1 MTRKHDPDF
10 TPDGVTDTAPG
21 NPAVAHCARA
31 DSDPM
36 HTEPGAVPPSDTLYH
51 LARDGD
57 EEALSSLSAE
67 AMNEAPDAQYYL
79 ASFYLISDPDA
90 AEAWLWKAVK
100 HRHHNAALMLA
111 GLLLKRCEQT
121 NTLAPLIEAE
131 PLLAQC
137 AEEGSAKAQGAIQFC
152 RLHGYEISQKEA
164 ISQ

>member
-1 MTRKHDPDF
+1 MTRQHDSDF
-10 TPDGVTDTAPG
+10 TPDGVRVTAPG

-31 DSDPM
+31 DSTPM
-36 HTEPGAVPPSDTLYH
+36 HTPPGAVPPSETLYH

-57 EEALSSLSAE
+57 KEALSSLSAA

-79 ASFYLISDPDA
+79 ASFYLISNPEA
-90 AEAWLWKAVK
+90 AEAWLWKAVE

-121 NTLAPLIEAE
+121 NDLAPLIEAE
-131 PLLAQC
+131 PLLARC
-137 AEEGSAKAQGAIQFC
+137 AAEGSAKAQGTIQFC

-164 ISQ
+164 IPQ